1 MSRIERVVLDIDGVM
16 ADFRRG
22 ICEIFHREPGPGWT
36 FWESWEGVTTDDI
49 DKKCTLP
56 FWSNLHWT
64 HDGREIEEAVRM
76 KFGSASIYLLTTP
89 MPNSGS
95 WSGKARWV
103 NKHLSLYNKRLIV
116 TPAPKSLLAGPDTL
130 LIDDKDEN
138 IAEFVAAGG
147 QGILV
152 PRPWNEL
159 HGWADETLQMVKNS
173 LEDY

>member
-1 MSRIERVVLDIDGVM
+1 MKVFLDVDEVLASFNRGVYN
-16 ADFRRG
+16 AFHLPYKYEDLSPNYRYFK
-22 ICEIFHREPGPGWT
+22 EIGQT
-36 FWESWEGVTTDDI
+36 VESVNE
-49 DKKCTLP
+49 KCTIP
-56 FWSNLHWT
+56 FWVNLEWM

-76 KFGSASIYLLTTP
+76 KFGSANIYLLTTP

-95 WSGKARWV
+95 WSGKAGWV
-103 NKHLSLYNKRLIV
+103 NKHLSLYNKQLIV

-173 LEDY
+173 LENY